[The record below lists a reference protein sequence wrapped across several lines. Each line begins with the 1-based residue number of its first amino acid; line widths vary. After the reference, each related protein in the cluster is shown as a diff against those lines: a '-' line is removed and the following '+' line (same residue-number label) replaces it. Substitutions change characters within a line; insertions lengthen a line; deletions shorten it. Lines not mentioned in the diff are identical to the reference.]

1 MHFMEFI
8 KSTQNA
14 LVKRIS
20 SLKDGKFRRENGLF
34 VAEGVRIVSDGDL
47 PTYLFVDK
55 AHEDFGLRYEN
66 LTKVYEVSDEVMAK
80 LSDTKTPQGVLAVY
94 PIPDVTLNEMVG
106 DRAIVLD
113 GVVDPGNVGTIVRTA
128 VACGYLDVYL
138 INCADVYSPKVV
150 RSTMSAIFKARLNV
164 VTYEELDRVLTTR
177 KAKLY
182 ALDMGGESVFESDI
196 HLPYAL
202 LVGSEAH
209 GISEWA
215 KNNSDGIL
223 SLPMEG
229 GIESLNAGV
238 SASTMMYV
246 TRYKK

>member
-8 KSTQNA
+8 KSTQNT
-14 LVKRIS
+14 LIKRIS
-20 SLKDGKFRRENGLF
+20 ALKDAKSRRENGLF
-34 VAEGVRIVSDGDL
+34 VAEGVRIVADGDK
-47 PTYLFVDK
+47 PRYLFVDES
-55 AHEDFGLRYEN
+55 HREFGMRYDSR
-66 LTKVYEVSDEVMAK
+66 TMVYEVTDEVMAK
-80 LSDTKTPQGVLAVY
+80 LSDTRSPQGVLAVY
-94 PIPDVTLNEMVG
+94 PIPDTTSFEMVG
-106 DRAIVLD
+106 ERAIVLD
-113 GVVDPGNVGTIVRTA
+113 GVADPGNVGTIIRSA
-128 VACGYLDVYL
+128 VACGYSDVYL

-164 VTYEELDRVLTTR
+164 VNYEALKNALS
-177 KAKLY
+177 KKGAKLY
-182 ALDMGGESVFESDI
+182 SLDMNGESVFDTDI
-196 HLPYAL
+196 STPCAL

-215 KNNSDGIL
+215 KENSDGIL

>member
-8 KSTQNA
+8 KSTQNT
-14 LVKRIS
+14 LVKRIF
-20 SLKDGKFRRENGLF
+20 SLKDAKGRRENGLF
-34 VAEGVRIVSDGDL
+34 VAEGVRIVTDGDL

-55 AHEDFGLRYEN
+55 EHRDFGMRYDSH
-66 LTKVYEVSDEVMAK
+66 TKVYEVTDEVMAK
-80 LSDTKTPQGVLAVY
+80 LSDTKSPQGVLAVY
-94 PIPDVTLNEMVG
+94 PIPNTKTYDTLG

-138 INCADVYSPKVV
+138 INCADIYSPKVV
-150 RSTMSAIFKARLNV
+150 RSTMSAIFKAHLNV
-164 VTYEELDRVLTTR
+164 VTYEELKKALETR
-177 KAKLY
+177 RAKLY
-182 ALDMGGESVFESDI
+182 SLDMNGESVFDTDI
-196 HLPYAL
+196 STPYAL

-215 KNNSDGIL
+215 RQNSDGIL

-238 SASTMMYV
+238 SASTAMYV

>member
-8 KSTQNA
+8 KSTQNT
-14 LVKRIS
+14 LVKRIA
-20 SLKDGKFRRENGLF
+20 SLKDGKFRRENQLF
-34 VAEGVRIVSDGDL
+34 VAEGVRIVTDGDL
-47 PTYLFVDK
+47 PTYLFVDE
-55 AHEDFGLRYEN
+55 AHEDFGLRYDN
-66 LTKVYEVSDEVMAK
+66 LTKVYKVSDEVMAK
-80 LSDTKTPQGVLAVY
+80 LSDTKSPQGVIAVY
-94 PIPDVTLNEMVG
+94 PIPDGTVVDMVG
-106 DRAIVLD
+106 ERAIVLD

-164 VTYEELDRVLTTR
+164 VTYEQLKKILTAR
-177 KAKLY
+177 KVKLY
-182 ALDMGGESVFESDI
+182 SMDMGGESIFDSDI
-196 HLPYAL
+196 PTPCAL

-215 KNNSDGIL
+215 RNNSDGII
-223 SLPMEG
+223 SLPMEE